1 MQPGAARAIENAK
14 AILLRRELHQD
25 NAMIEFNLACYA
37 SVTGR
42 FEVTVQGHQMKTL
55 KFRMMVLRFLL

>member
-1 MQPGAARAIENAK
+1 
-14 AILLRRELHQD
+14 
-25 NAMIEFNLACYA
+25 MIEFNLACYA

-55 KFRMMVLRFLL
+55 KFRMMASRFFVVVFLSLPALVT